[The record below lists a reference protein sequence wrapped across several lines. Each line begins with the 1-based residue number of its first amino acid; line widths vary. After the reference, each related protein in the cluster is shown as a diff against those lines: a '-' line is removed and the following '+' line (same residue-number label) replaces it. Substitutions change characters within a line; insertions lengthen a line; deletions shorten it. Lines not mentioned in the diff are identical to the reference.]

1 MAACAV
7 LVLLSGCGYH
17 TAGHANALPEGLHS
31 IAVPA
36 FENKTHAYRVEQM
49 LTSAVVRELITRT
62 KYSIAQTH
70 AENADAVLHGTVLAI
85 NASPLTF
92 DNQTGRASSVLVTM
106 NVAVKLVTRNGNVLY
121 ENPNYTFR
129 DQYQVSR
136 EITSFFEEDS
146 PAVARM
152 SRDFAATLVSD
163 ARSFHLTITLSV
175 YVNDALHFRK
185 GWCQSTE
192 RCLM

>member
-1 MAACAV
+1 MAAWSV
-7 LVLLSGCGYH
+7 LLLLSGCGYH

-49 LTSAVVRELITRT
+49 LTSAVVRELVTRT

-121 ENPNYTFR
+121 ENGTPNSIRSAPPRTNA
-129 DQYQVSR
+129 S
-136 EITSFFEEDS
+136 TSAGVRPGEGS
-146 PAVARM
+146 PAV
-152 SRDFAATLVSD
+152 
-163 ARSFHLTITLSV
+163 I
-175 YVNDALHFRK
+175 
-185 GWCQSTE
+185 
-192 RCLM
+192 

>member
-1 MAACAV
+1 MW
-7 LVLLSGCGYH
+7 VLLCACGYH
-17 TAGHANALPEGLHS
+17 TAGHASALPEGLHS

-49 LTSAVVRELITRT
+49 LTSAVVRELVTRS
-62 KYSIAQTH
+62 KYSIVQTH

-121 ENPNYTFR
+121 ENLNYTFR
-129 DQYQVSR
+129 DQYEVSR

-163 ARSFHLTITLSV
+163 LLEA
-175 YVNDALHFRK
+175 Y
-185 GWCQSTE
+185 
-192 RCLM
+192 